1 MDTRVSKTQA
11 NEGPQITSISV
22 ANLRESVPLIFLPR
36 AGSRLDNR
44 PARGGK
50 GREKATLNRPHDVLT
65 HLAEPLP
72 VNCDGEIRQGNKTT
86 RSLPP
91 VSTPVRPLI
100 FTRTS
105 SIRTCVVC
113 ASKRPPRKHTE
124 GRSYGNAFGTR
135 FRGTRHFVSRISYGT
150 RLASISTITSL
161 NSHGLV

>member
-1 MDTRVSKTQA
+1 MYQRHRRTRGHKLPPLA
-11 NEGPQITSISV
+11 WQIYEK
-22 ANLRESVPLIFLPR
+22 ACPWFFFLEQV
-36 AGSRLDNR
+36 LDWTTGR
-44 PARGGK
+44 HGEAK

-135 FRGTRHFVSRISYGT
+135 FRGTRHFVSRISCGT